1 MNNYI
6 NIDHKEGN
14 QSIYRIVT
22 IERLIEMFD
31 RKINTL
37 VKPYLWDD
45 PFENC
50 ICSSPFRTKSGK
62 IYKFPLRDRGYGQC
76 WSLKS
81 ESAAMWKIYAVPK
94 DGVKIKTTI
103 RKLYISLLYAQ
114 GIDYPHSSCFIG
126 KVDYYTQEE
135 LEQLVKNTEKV
146 KKIMHGDGKISK
158 GQAQTLLL
166 KRNDFDYEAEVR
178 LLYLDPRNRGG
189 SDIFQYACDPY
200 TLIKG
205 ISFHPRMDPARFESY
220 KSALVLKGYQGK
232 IDQSKLYSKPN
243 LTIEYEG

>member
-1 MNNYI
+1 MDNYI
-6 NIDHKEGN
+6 NLNRKDEN

-22 IERLIEMFD
+22 IERLLEMFD
-31 RKINTL
+31 SKVNTL

-50 ICSSPFRTKSGK
+50 ICASPFRTKSGK

-81 ESAAMWKIYAVPK
+81 ESDAMWRIYARQK
-94 DGVKIKTTI
+94 DGVKIQTTI
-103 RKLYISLLYAQ
+103 RKLYISLIYAPTKNL
-114 GIDYPHSSCFIG
+114 PHMACYIG
-126 KVDYYTQEE
+126 KVEYYTQEE
-135 LEQLVKNTEKV
+135 LERLVNDPEKMREV
-146 KKIMHGDGKISK
+146 MNSDNSINK
-158 GQAQTLLL
+158 GQARTLLI
-166 KRNDFDYEAEVR
+166 KRKQFEHESEVR
-178 LLYLDPRNRGG
+178 LIYLDPGNRGG
-189 SDIFQYACDPY
+189 SDIFQYPCDPY

-205 ISFHPRMDPARFESY
+205 ISFHPRMDLARFESY

-232 IDQSKLYSKPN
+232 IDQSKLYSKPD